1 MSRGYSTHRHRRRE
15 FSFTPY
21 LLVLVGA
28 LTFCLAVL
36 GPVADLT
43 AGLTVTDIATSGA
56 PISLSGSILVM
67 SGGLLA
73 ISGAS
78 TLFGVLLLFV
88 RLS

>member
-1 MSRGYSTHRHRRRE
+1 MSRGYSTHRPPRRE
-15 FSFTPY
+15 FSLTPY
-21 LLVLVGA
+21 VFVLVGA

-43 AGLTVTDIATSGA
+43 TGLTLTDIATSGA
-56 PISLSGSILVM
+56 PVSFDGAVLVM
-67 SGGLLA
+67 SGGLLF

>member
-1 MSRGYSTHRHRRRE
+1 MSRGYSAHRHPRRE

-21 LLVLVGA
+21 AFVLVGA
-28 LTFCLAVL
+28 LTFCIAIL

-43 AGLTVTDIATSGA
+43 AGLSLTSIATSGA
-56 PISLSGSILVM
+56 PISFSGSVLVV
-67 SGGLLA
+67 SGGLLV

-88 RLS
+88 RLT